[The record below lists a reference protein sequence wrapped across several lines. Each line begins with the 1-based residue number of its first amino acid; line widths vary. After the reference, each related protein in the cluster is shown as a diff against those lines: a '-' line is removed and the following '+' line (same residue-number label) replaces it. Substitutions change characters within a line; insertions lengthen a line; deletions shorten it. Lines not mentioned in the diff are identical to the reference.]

1 LSGRP
6 CRSGRRRARH
16 APSLPGGT
24 SLTSPHARTPNHSL
38 VHSVRAHARAL
49 RAQHVRTRQNSERNT
64 HARARTQSATRT
76 HARALRAQHARTR
89 TLSATRTHEH
99 SERSAHTRGRTQ
111 SATRTHARAL
121 RAQHARAKFCQSAQS
136 AAIQSKNIAT
146 PTTSYDVLTSNGRAT
161 KQEGRPAC
169 ARTYKTILQNWAVA
183 CLTRPS
189 VVAPAAGSPSCLVLS
204 RGWADAELECAGPGV
219 CARVPAGVG
228 GARPPRGL
236 SRHRPGTGSH
246 IARLPS

>member
-1 LSGRP
+1 LQVRSAPRAPRAFSARRHLSHKSARAHSQSLARSQRP
-6 CRSGRRRARH
+6 RAR
-16 APSLPGGT
+16 T
-24 SLTSPHARTPNHSL
+24 
-38 VHSVRAHARAL
+38 
-49 RAQHVRTRQNSERNT
+49 
-64 HARARTQSATRT
+64 RTQSATRT

-121 RAQHARAKFCQSAQS
+121 RAQHARAKFSQSAQS

-246 IARLPS
+246 IARLLPS